1 MKEIY
6 EYEHGL
12 PEYLQHDL
20 DMYKEGLRINSN
32 LLDCYWGELYGSIN
46 GAEIDDVYHQP
57 QLQGILRLRIKIIMR
72 KNENLMQ
79 SYQR

>member
-6 EYEHGL
+6 
-12 PEYLQHDL
+12 
-20 DMYKEGLRINSN
+20 
-32 LLDCYWGELYGSIN
+32 
-46 GAEIDDVYHQP
+46 VYHQP